1 MSNNTQPFEPAQF
14 TPTQF
19 STAEVKASFGN
30 DLVRFMLNGFK
41 WADFSDFVYKN
52 LSNCFGHIAHY
63 NRSGFFDTW
72 FSEPN
77 QIRAWLD
84 YVASATPVGSAS
96 HTYSDFEREFQVWLR
111 ENRAA
116 IESVIEGGDEA
127 KQALSD
133 AAGEKVE
140 FIVYAISSNTGPFG
154 HKQHIVIGRNGVG
167 FKGDRQPSAHAPGNE
182 DLERGRV
189 FEWEVDAD
197 GMPVERNKWFEHTSR
212 LPDKAPD
219 AVIEEAFAIAT

>member
-1 MSNNTQPFEPAQF
+1 MSNNTQPFEPARF

-52 LSNCFGHIAHY
+52 LSNYFGHIAHY

-84 YVASATPVGSAS
+84 HVASATPVGSPS
-96 HTYSDFEREFQVWLR
+96 HTFSDFERAFQVWLS
-111 ENRAA
+111 ENRNEIRAA
-116 IESVIEGGDEA
+116 IEGKGSEQ
-127 KQALSD
+127 QALAD
-133 AAGEKVE
+133 NAGEKVE
-140 FIVYAISSNTGPFG
+140 FIIVAVSKNTGPFG
-154 HKQHIVIGRNGVG
+154 HKQHILVGRNGVG
-167 FKGDRQPSAHAPGNE
+167 FKGERQPSAHVPGNE
-182 DLERGRV
+182 DLAEGRV
-189 FEWEVDAD
+189 FEWTVDAE
-197 GMPVERNKWFEHTSR
+197 GMPVERHQWFETTSKM
-212 LPDKAPD
+212 PDKAPD
-219 AVIEEAFAIAT
+219 EVIEEAFAIAT